1 MSSFASV
8 REDALVS
15 KLTYLKERSDHLAGT
30 CWQSH
35 DPQAYD
41 VLLDNQLQ
49 DKKDLI
55 ISTIVKGQETS
66 YCHLLTTSLSTV
78 QKQGEMWN
86 QRLQLHAGE
95 LAQALL
101 QNSDLEK
108 DGKSRLILKAKEK
121 CVIEKVNFNNNCLV
135 LLSKYLFSASNQY
148 CTKEVTH
155 ASCTKTNITTS
166 AYFDFDKSTKLHH
179 I

>member
-1 MSSFASV
+1 
-8 REDALVS
+8 
-15 KLTYLKERSDHLAGT
+15 LKERSDYLAGT
-30 CWQSH
+30 CWQCH
-35 DPQAYD
+35 NPQAYD

-78 QKQGEMWN
+78 QKQGEIWN

-108 DGKSRLILKAKEK
+108 DGKSRFILKAKEK
-121 CVIEKVNFNNNCLV
+121 SVIEKVMFLTIIVCYCFFK
-135 LLSKYLFSASNQY
+135 SIYSASNQY

-166 AYFDFDKSTKLHH
+166 AYFNFDKSTKSHH